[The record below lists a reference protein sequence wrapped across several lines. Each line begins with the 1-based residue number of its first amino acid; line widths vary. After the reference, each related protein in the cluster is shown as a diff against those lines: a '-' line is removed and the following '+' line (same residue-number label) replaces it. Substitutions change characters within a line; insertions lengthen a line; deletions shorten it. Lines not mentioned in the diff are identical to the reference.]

1 MSEFKRVSLSTRSN
15 CRHDLHGR
23 LARFVRTAERGEDS
37 SFEFTTLI
45 MPIILMILLVAF
57 ATIVRATQMPIWTAA
72 SECAHEAVVSL
83 TENIGREQATQAAL
97 ASLHSNAIDPT
108 SVVINIT
115 GNWEPDSPI
124 TCQVQYNIDVHN
136 LAFISEVTG
145 GYIPMSAQVTLRTEP
160 FKSKWQ

>member
-1 MSEFKRVSLSTRSN
+1 
-15 CRHDLHGR
+15 
-23 LARFVRTAERGEDS
+23 
-37 SFEFTTLI
+37 
-45 MPIILMILLVAF
+45 MPLILMILLVAF

-72 SECAHEAVVSL
+72 SECAHEAIVSL
-83 TENIGREQATQAAL
+83 TENIGRAQATQAAL
-97 ASLHSNAIDPT
+97 DSLHSNAIDAT

-115 GNWEPDSPI
+115 GTWEPNTPI

-160 FKSKWQ
+160 YKSKWQ